1 MLRCLQNYHAPQFLM
16 GCYCTAEIM
25 RPEVIMTTILEP
37 TGRCAYGMRGDSVLV
52 PLHHLFAVQC
62 RLMSGTWTH
71 LSVPGYA
78 KRAMW
83 ARSAAP
89 DELPL
94 AGEDK

>member
-1 MLRCLQNYHAPQFLM
+1 VGLTSFPHVAFLSLYVLGFRSSGAVQLIHGDPRFVSMLRCSQNRHAPQFLM

-62 RLMSGTWTH
+62 
-71 LSVPGYA
+71 
-78 KRAMW
+78 
-83 ARSAAP
+83 
-89 DELPL
+89 
-94 AGEDK
+94 